1 LPDRRYAVILWRKSG
16 SKPKPF
22 PTRLAAKQDVPEEM
36 MGLKIMIVD
45 DTMFMRQVLRGIV
58 EEEEG
63 WTVIGEA
70 VNGEDAVRKYQECLP
85 DITTMDIVMPL
96 KSGIEALCE
105 IIAFDSKAKVV
116 MCTALGQEGLVK
128 EARKAGAQG
137 YILKPFDPL
146 KVKEVIRKVAG
157 V

>member
-1 LPDRRYAVILWRKSG
+1 VAQIRG
-16 SKPKPF
+16 F
-22 PTRLAAKQDVPEEM
+22 PNRLAEKQDIPEEM

-45 DTMFMRQVLRGIV
+45 DTMFMRQILRGIV
-58 EEEEG
+58 EEEG

-70 VNGEDAVRKYQECLP
+70 VDGADAVRKYQEYLP

-96 KSGIEALCE
+96 KSGIEALSE
-105 IIAFDSKAKVV
+105 IIAIDNKAKVV
-116 MCTALGQEGLVK
+116 MCSALGQEGLVE
-128 EARKAGAQG
+128 EARKAGARA

>member
-1 LPDRRYAVILWRKSG
+1 
-16 SKPKPF
+16 
-22 PTRLAAKQDVPEEM
+22 M

-58 EEEEG
+58 EEEG

-70 VNGEDAVRKYQECLP
+70 VDGADAVRKYQEYLP

-96 KSGIEALCE
+96 KSGIEALSE
-105 IIAFDSKAKVV
+105 IIAIDNRAKVV

-128 EARKAGAQG
+128 EAQQAGARG
-137 YILKPFDPL
+137 YILKPFDPQ
-146 KVKEVIRKVAG
+146 KVKEVLRKVAG
-157 V
+157 S

>member
-1 LPDRRYAVILWRKSG
+1 VAQ
-16 SKPKPF
+16 
-22 PTRLAAKQDVPEEM
+22 TRQQVETTTLLAAKHAVPEEL

-45 DTMFMRQVLRGIV
+45 DTMFMRQILRGIV
-58 EEEEG
+58 EEEG

-70 VNGEDAVRKYQECLP
+70 ANGEDAVEKYRECLP

-96 KSGIEALCE
+96 KSGIEALSE
-105 IIAFDSKAKVV
+105 IIAIDRGAKVV
-116 MCTALGQEGLVK
+116 MCTALGQEGLVE
-128 EARKAGAQG
+128 EARKAGARG

-157 V
+157 C